1 MSRIYSVPLPV
12 PSRTPIVPTV
22 TPILRAQKR
31 DRRGKCPIWLRISD
45 RDGDRYLSLGVK
57 ILPSQWNKLK
67 GRVRSGHP
75 NSDRIN
81 LLLQRKEA
89 EAEEEI
95 LRLQLDDKVA
105 SADRLKGSL
114 TSTSTGDFIAFAND
128 HLEDLLSREKVGRY
142 RRLKATLKKLED
154 FSGSPLPFDK
164 ITPAFLNAFETHC
177 LQLGNKQSTVA
188 ANLSDVRALFSRAER
203 FGATG
208 DSPSPFRRFKIKQG
222 DRPERT
228 KLSFDEIRR
237 LEALD
242 LSREPFDALVR
253 DFFLMCFYSGGLRFS
268 DAVTMRRGRIIS
280 SSDGEPDRVVYRA
293 GKTGKQ
299 ASVKITP
306 PASRIL
312 DKYLETD
319 GDVEA
324 FVFPFLER
332 YDLSSPRKFYNAKSS
347 VNTRVNK
354 CLKRLGLQAGITEP
368 DGSPKPISTHIARH
382 SFADVART
390 SGWSIYD
397 ISKALQHSSLEV
409 TERYLKAFDETSLDK
424 AMQELFGGEE

>member
-1 MSRIYSVPLPV
+1 
-12 PSRTPIVPTV
+12 
-22 TPILRAQKR
+22 
-31 DRRGKCPIWLRISD
+31 
-45 RDGDRYLSLGVK
+45 
-57 ILPSQWNKLK
+57 
-67 GRVRSGHP
+67 
-75 NSDRIN
+75 

-95 LRLQLDDKVA
+95 LRLQMDDKAA
-105 SADRLKGSL
+105 SADRLKESL

-268 DAVTMRRGRIIS
+268 DAATMRRGRIIAG
-280 SSDGEPDRVVYRA
+280 SDGEPDRVVYRA
-293 GKTGKQ
+293 GKTGKRG
-299 ASVKITP
+299 SFKITP
-306 PASRIL
+306 PARRIL
-312 DKYLETD
+312 DRYLEPD

-324 FVFPFLER
+324 YVFPFLEP
-332 YDLSSPRKFYNAKSS
+332 YDLSSVRKFYNAKSS

-354 CLKRLGLQAGITEP
+354 CLKRLGLQAGITES

-409 TERYLKAFDETSLDK
+409 TERYLKAFDETSLDE
-424 AMQELFGGEE
+424 AMLELFGGEE